1 MTNKEL
7 LELRATREKLEKE
20 TKVLIQKQKT
30 LEDTVCILEE
40 MASIQELEMEIKSLK
55 DAISK
60 LEVKE
65 EELESKLG
73 KKSVNKKAEPKGK
86 KASKKLED
94 RKPEMSDEVNGEKD
108 GSDITI
114 ATVVYSNEVKQKPVQ
129 KKKRFF

>member
-7 LELRATREKLEKE
+7 LELRAIREELEKE

-30 LEDTVCILEE
+30 LEDNVCILEE
-40 MASIQELEMEIKSLK
+40 MASIQELEMGIKSLK

-73 KKSVNKKAEPKGK
+73 KKSANKKAEPKGK